1 MKLLRALNWT
11 LSRIIIL
18 VTLIVLTL
26 SGYVLWS
33 NYRTYEDVR
42 DVYENLIQVKPSE
55 DSDVKSG
62 FNELKEINP
71 DVYGWVTL
79 DGTNIDYPILQGEN
93 NMEYIDKDVYGNFS
107 LAGSIFLDSRNNS
120 DFKDSYSLT
129 YGHHMSNHLMFGDL
143 DLYKDKEFFET
154 NRTATLM
161 SETDITK
168 MTVLAVLQV
177 PDSTDEI
184 FDPSLWG
191 EDLTDLAIYI
201 QNNAIHIWDDAIK
214 ELFDNPTTT
223 QAVALATCS
232 DGNTGDRTVVIL
244 IAHRDLVSEDTPPD
258 TGDSLFNSPIFWFM
272 LIFISLIGLIIL
284 GILIFKKDDKKK
296 RSV

>member
-1 MKLLRALNWT
+1 MKILKALNWT

-18 VTLIVLTL
+18 LTVIILLL
-26 SGYVLWS
+26 SGYVIWS
-33 NYRTYEDVR
+33 NHRTYEDLR
-42 DVYENLIQVKPSE
+42 NVYDNLIQVKPNE
-55 DSDVKSG
+55 DSDIKSG

-71 DVYGWVTL
+71 DVYGWITL
-79 DGTNIDYPILQGEN
+79 DGTKIDYPILQGEN
-93 NMEYIDKDVYGNFS
+93 NLEYIDKDVYGNFS
-107 LAGSIFLDSRNNS
+107 LAGSIFLDSRNRN

-184 FDPSLWG
+184 FDPSMWG
-191 EDLTDLAIYI
+191 NDLTNLGKYI
-201 QNNAIHIWDDAIK
+201 QDNAVHIWDDAIK
-214 ELFDNPTTT
+214 ELLLNPTTT

-232 DGNTGDRTVVIL
+232 DGSTGDRTVVIL
-244 IAHRDLVSEDTPPD
+244 IAHRDIVSEDTPPD
-258 TGDSLFNSPIFWFM
+258 TGDSIFNSPIFW
-272 LIFISLIGLIIL
+272 IISIVISLIGLIVF
-284 GILIFKKDDKKK
+284 GILLLKNSDKKK
-296 RSV
+296 RSD